1 MCLHVQFSRGMC
13 TSSMLFFLICMW
25 FRACMFN
32 SLGICARILHF
43 DLLDYFLAE
52 RFIGDVEELT
62 REYTFIEKCFSDD
75 SDLPRSLGS
84 V

>member
-1 MCLHVQFSRGMC
+1 
-13 TSSMLFFLICMW
+13 
-25 FRACMFN
+25 MFN
-32 SLGICARILHF
+32 SLGICAQILHF